1 MTCIFADSKV
11 GPLDPLTAPNVD
23 FIAIFSL
30 PRSCKINVEE
40 CLSPLSFFTHLL
52 ARGSEYS
59 DPLASAFILSLT
71 SPLGP

>member
-11 GPLDPLTAPNVD
+11 GPLDPLTAPNAD

-30 PRSCKINVEE
+30 PRSCKINVKEF
-40 CLSPLSFFTHLL
+40 LSPSSFFAHLL
-52 ARGSEYS
+52 TAGFEYS
-59 DPLASAFILSLT
+59 DPLASVFILSLT